1 MASAMGFFLDFSL
14 TCLVWFIVIYIGIRI
29 YAKMRKIDNYKKLVV
44 RGCWVAIVFGLIV
57 TALNTYNRSDQLAP
71 RATAS
76 QETTKQSA
84 DAKTNDQSNDNPAA
98 LTAGDWLAKAY
109 AYSASGQYSESIDAF
124 SKAIELEPRNAD
136 AYGNRAVSYSR
147 IGNYQKAIEDFNKAI
162 EINPNLAEAY
172 GGRGFAYDNIG
183 NNKQAIV
190 DYTKAIEINP
200 KYVDGYDHRGT
211 AYGKDGNLK
220 QAIKDFNEAINIDP
234 KFARAYFNRGMAFG
248 QVGEQ
253 DRAIE
258 DVKTA
263 AKLGSDTAKGFL
275 QGQGI
280 KW

>member
-1 MASAMGFFLDFSL
+1 MASAMGFFLDFSITWL
-14 TCLVWFIVIYIGIRI
+14 GWFIVIYVGIRI
-29 YAKMRKIDNYKKLVV
+29 YAKIRKIDNYKKLVV
-44 RGCWVAIVFGLIV
+44 RGCGVAIVFGLIV
-57 TALNTYNRSDQLAP
+57 AALNIYNQSDKLASP
-71 RATAS
+71 APVR
-76 QETTKQSA
+76 QEIIKQSA
-84 DAKTNDQSNDNPAA
+84 DTKTNDQSNDNSAA
-98 LTAGDWLAKAY
+98 RTAGDWYVKAY
-109 AYSASGQYSESIDAF
+109 AYGTSGQYSESINAF
-124 SKAIELEPRNAD
+124 NKVIELEPQNAD

-162 EINPNLAEAY
+162 EINPKFADAY

-200 KYVDGYDHRGT
+200 KLVDAYDHRGT
-211 AYGKDGNLK
+211 AYGEDGNYK

-248 QVGEQ
+248 QLGDHSQ
-253 DRAIE
+253 AIK

-280 KW
+280 RW